1 MKNTK
6 KIKLILFA
14 LCFATFFILFSGT
27 SKVNAAVIMKV
38 VNTNYL
44 YARKSNSQNSDSLG
58 HFKEGDLVEVVKCS
72 STWARISKETLVRN
86 DDGIFTK
93 VKKYKYCHMDYLT
106 PYEPLK
112 YKVLDNLQIRAKR
125 SSRSESLGTITI
137 KKKKDNTDKN
147 TEKYVQGNQV
157 TSGWVQLSTG
167 GYCLRSS
174 LGLPMYVSNTTL
186 LNVRAGAG
194 TNYEIKYTLK
204 ENDIAYVVKINK
216 DKTWAKLSDGNYCS
230 MDYLI
235 TEREKLEKDIE
246 SDRAEQGYN
255 ATSDISNRYY
265 SYFTTEPVNLRKGPS
280 TNYGIIKTLD
290 TFTPI
295 IAIPYKDG
303 WYKTIDGEYIS
314 GDFIAR
320 EIIGIDL
327 YLANFSTD
335 RGMIVLKCSNGKNL
349 VYHCCGG
356 RNESGTDASGKYRS
370 FSTPLGLFSV
380 FAKHKFNSSTLY
392 PPTNG
397 INNMDRSLFFS
408 PDIAIHCGD
417 PNYLSHG
424 CVHVENS
431 IQEKIFDFT
440 NVGCPVKVTQSAL

>member
-44 YARKSNSQNSDSLG
+44 YARKSNSQNSDSHG
-58 HFKEGDLVEVVKCS
+58 HFKDGDLVEVVKCS

-86 DDGIFTK
+86 DAGIFTK
-93 VKKYKYCHMDYLT
+93 VKKYKYCHMNYLT
-106 PYEPLK
+106 PYEPTK
-112 YKVLDNLQIRAKR
+112 YTAIKKIQIRAKK
-125 SSRSESLGTITI
+125 SSSSESLGTISVGST
-137 KKKKDNTDKN
+137 
-147 TEKYVQGNQV
+147 VRAV
-157 TSGWVQLSTG
+157 SVSTSWVQLSTG
-167 GYCLRSS
+167 GYCLLSS
-174 LGLPMYVSNTTL
+174 LATPMYVSGTTGL

-216 DKTWAKLSDGNYCS
+216 AKTWAKLSDGNYCS

-255 ATSDISNRYY
+255 AKSDISSRYY

-320 EIIGIDL
+320 EIIGLDL

-356 RNESGTDASGKYRS
+356 RNESGTDSSGKYRS
-370 FSTPLGLFSV
+370 FSTPIGSFNV
-380 FAKHKFNSSTLY
+380 FAKHKFLSSTLF

-424 CVHVENS
+424 CIHVEDS
-431 IQEKIFDFT
+431 IQNRIFDFT
-440 NVGCPVKVTQSAL
+440 NVGCPVNVTQSTL